1 MPKLR
6 FRLQPLVRGIRMRS
20 PDIEFGHP
28 LNEALD
34 PFTFR
39 EDNGFYWHGQ
49 ILIFTNEDGEDVE
62 KSINHEYLHYLID
75 RIAGKRATK
84 KFDKICKRFKEL
96 R

>member
-1 MPKLR
+1 
-6 FRLQPLVRGIRMRS
+6 MRS
-20 PDIEFGHP
+20 PHVEFGFP
-28 LNEALD
+28 PDALPQF
-34 PFTFR
+34 PFLAFE
-39 EDNGFYWHGQ
+39 EDNGFYWDGI

-62 KSINHEYLHYLID
+62 SSINHEYLHYLID